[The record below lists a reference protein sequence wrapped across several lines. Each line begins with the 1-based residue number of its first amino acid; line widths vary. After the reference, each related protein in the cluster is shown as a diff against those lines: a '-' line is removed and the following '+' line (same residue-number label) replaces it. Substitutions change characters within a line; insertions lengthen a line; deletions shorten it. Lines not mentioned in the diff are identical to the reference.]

1 MDDDSDSIDGYV
13 VLVFI
18 IGNPWYVG
26 LSVSIICR
34 AVIWP
39 NPTMLKIKPQD
50 PVAPSLVKDNL
61 GPVAPNAVK
70 DNLGLSLSLTKG
82 WAKLCCTSA
91 SHIQT
96 YG

>member
-34 AVIWP
+34 AVIWA
-39 NPTMLKIKPQD
+39 NPTM
-50 PVAPSLVKDNL
+50 
-61 GPVAPNAVK
+61 
-70 DNLGLSLSLTKG
+70 
-82 WAKLCCTSA
+82 W
-91 SHIQT
+91 
-96 YG
+96 